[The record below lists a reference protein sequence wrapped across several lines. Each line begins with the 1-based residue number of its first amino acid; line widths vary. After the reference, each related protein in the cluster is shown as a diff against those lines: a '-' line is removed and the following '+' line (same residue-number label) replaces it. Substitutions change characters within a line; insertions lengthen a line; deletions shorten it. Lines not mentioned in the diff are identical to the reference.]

1 MSELTLMCPHCGNV
15 VEGARIVS
23 DRRTGGAR
31 GHCSRCRTWSP
42 LQFPSIRKKL
52 VYLDQSFLSNL
63 CPPDGSP
70 VADPILNR
78 LFSKLQRLKVL
89 NRIYLVVSDVHCR
102 ETSGFPEQY
111 LKEMKKLWKF
121 QSDLADGRIAADW
134 VDVFVAQHRRM
145 LAGDSSD
152 PDPVTDIGLD
162 DPHRVQIG
170 IRIVT
175 TNSWM
180 PQNYRDYALTG
191 DEVNN
196 EFREIIDRQVENI
209 PYCQSVADCLNYV
222 RVLWRNNIQQGITAW
237 QQKVDFL
244 QSFEQLG
251 DYPDASQLASLPIP
265 HLRNALFQNIIG
277 DLTSGL
283 DETAVLQR
291 WSELLKNDP
300 IGPCPSLRIRTALE
314 AELLWTRYQKQRP
327 NPKKFNEN
335 FGLSRQND
343 IDHVS
348 AFVPY
353 VNALTTD
360 NDMHNL
366 CKRKVVDDE
375 IKRFQCK
382 IFSKK
387 NYDEFEE
394 WLDGLLTE
402 PNSTVC

>member
-1 MSELTLMCPHCGNV
+1 V
-15 VEGARIVS
+15 
-23 DRRTGGAR
+23 
-31 GHCSRCRTWSP
+31 
-42 LQFPSIRKKL
+42 
-52 VYLDQSFLSNL
+52 
-63 CPPDGSP
+63 
-70 VADPILNR
+70 
-78 LFSKLQRLKVL
+78 
-89 NRIYLVVSDVHCR
+89 
-102 ETSGFPEQY
+102 
-111 LKEMKKLWKF
+111 

-152 PDPVTDIGLD
+152 PYPVTDIGLD

-180 PQNYRDYALTG
+180 PQNYRDYASTG

-196 EFREIIDRQVENI
+196 GFREIIDRQVENI

-277 DLTSGL
+277 DVTSGL

-300 IGPCPSLRIRTALE
+300 IGPCP
-314 AELLWTRYQKQRP
+314 
-327 NPKKFNEN
+327 
-335 FGLSRQND
+335 
-343 IDHVS
+343 
-348 AFVPY
+348 
-353 VNALTTD
+353 
-360 NDMHNL
+360 
-366 CKRKVVDDE
+366 
-375 IKRFQCK
+375 
-382 IFSKK
+382 
-387 NYDEFEE
+387 
-394 WLDGLLTE
+394 
-402 PNSTVC
+402 